1 MEKNI
6 FFEIEYVGT
15 NYFGFQVQN
24 KKNKKEVTIQ
34 SIFEKTLSK
43 LFCQPIKINAS
54 GRTDRGVHAKAHPLN
69 FKVNTEI
76 PLKNIK
82 KAINSFLPSD
92 IRVKKTKLV
101 TQDFQSRFSAKSKI
115 YQYIILNRKEPSVF
129 WSKFSWHFVEQ
140 LDISLMCQA
149 GEKLIGLKDF
159 YIFAKG
165 AKKYKSWAKPE
176 QVRFSPALNRNF
188 EKQNFRCRGCV
199 RNLKKISIK
208 KKGNFIYVDIEAD
221 GFLYQMARN
230 IVYFLTDVGSKK
242 ITINQIEGILSGK
255 IKFIKKPAPPWG
267 LYLKLVKY

>member
-24 KKNKKEVTIQ
+24 KENKKEVTIQ
-34 SIFEKTLSK
+34 SIFEKVLSK
-43 LFCQPIKINAS
+43 LFCQSIKINAS

-92 IRVKKTKLV
+92 IRVKKVKLV
-101 TQDFQSRFSAKSKI
+101 ALDFHSRFSAKSKI
-115 YQYIILNRKEPSVF
+115 YRYIILNQKEFSVF
-129 WSKFSWHFVEQ
+129 WSKFSWHFAKQ
-140 LDISLMCQA
+140 LNIGLMRQA

-159 YIFAKG
+159 YIFTKET
-165 AKKYKSWAKPE
+165 KKY
-176 QVRFSPALNRNF
+176 RN
-188 EKQNFRCRGCV
+188 CV
-199 RNLKKISIK
+199 RNLKKISINK
-208 KKGNFIYVDIEAD
+208 KRNFIYIDIEAN

-242 ITINQIEGILSGK
+242 ITINQIEGILSRK
-255 IKFIKKPAPPWG
+255 IKFIKKPAPSWG
-267 LYLKLVKY
+267 LYLKQVKYQ

>member
-34 SIFEKTLSK
+34 SIFEKALSK

-82 KAINSFLPSD
+82 KAINSFLPAD
-92 IRVKKTKLV
+92 IRVKKAKLV
-101 TQDFQSRFSAKSKI
+101 DLDFHSRFSAKSKI
-115 YQYIILNRKEPSVF
+115 YQYIILNRKESSVF
-129 WSKFSWHFVEQ
+129 WSKFSWHFIEQ

-165 AKKYKSWAKPE
+165 AKKY
-176 QVRFSPALNRNF
+176 RD
-188 EKQNFRCRGCV
+188 CM

-208 KKGNFIYVDIEAD
+208 KKRNFIYIDIEAD

-267 LYLKLVKY
+267 LYLKRVKY

>member
-34 SIFEKTLSK
+34 SIFEKALAK
-43 LFCQPIKINAS
+43 LFRQSIKISAS

-69 FKVNTEI
+69 FKVDTEI

-92 IRVKKTKLV
+92 IRIKKVKLV
-101 TQDFQSRFSAKSKI
+101 ARDFQSRFSAKSKI
-115 YQYIILNRKEPSVF
+115 YQYIILNREEPSVF

-140 LDISLMCQA
+140 LDISLMHQA

-165 AKKYKSWAKPE
+165 AKKYKS
-176 QVRFSPALNRNF
+176 
-188 EKQNFRCRGCV
+188 CV

-208 KKGNFIYVDIEAD
+208 KKRNFIYIDMEAD

-242 ITINQIEGILSGK
+242 ITINQIEDILSGK

-267 LYLKLVKY
+267 LYLKQVKY